1 MEQMELTTR
10 ARILLLYANTYD
22 MLDEKQQ
29 QKTGCSV
36 HYLFYG
42 DSGEQIAT
50 QSEYDTSRPVG
61 YQRAKCSIEMA
72 LRSKIPYAPAIYDGE
87 FVMSVGSDGKP
98 VLKLRDVAFVSMADI
113 VPRVNP
119 GVVVPGMVV
128 PCPYQAAPED
138 SRPAKAAAKT

>member
-1 MEQMELTTR
+1 MEQTELTTR
-10 ARILLLYANTYD
+10 ARILVLYAKTYD

-50 QSEYDTSRPVG
+50 QSEYDVSRPVG
-61 YQRAKCSIEMA
+61 YQRAKCSIEAA
-72 LRSKIPYAPAIYDGE
+72 LRSKIPYAPALYDGE
-87 FVMSVGSDGKP
+87 FVMSVNGDGKP
-98 VLKLRDVAFVSMADI
+98 VLKLRDVAYVSMADI

-119 GVVVPGMVV
+119 GVVVPGMVT
-128 PCPYQAAPED
+128 PCPYQAAPD
-138 SRPAKAAAKT
+138 RGRAAGAAAKQ